1 MIDPLERDVL
11 ADRHSH
17 GAALDADP
25 DGLFDVSTDP
35 PDGEARA
42 TVALDVETP
51 LSEREAELQERLEEG
66 EIDEE
71 EAEELH
77 REAQQTIIDGLIEVI
92 ETHAASRDGL
102 DVVETRYQTAS
113 ALVDGDA
120 LEIVRLVDHENVS
133 AVLAAADFEPPEID
147 DADEGDGT
155 GDD

>member
-1 MIDPLERDVL
+1 MVDPFERDVL
-11 ADRHSH
+11 ADRHSR
-17 GAALDADP
+17 GAPLDVDP
-25 DGLFDVSTDP
+25 DGRLDVSTAP

-51 LSEREAELQERLEEG
+51 LAEREAELREQLEAG

-120 LEIVRLVDHENVS
+120 LAIVRLVDHENVS
-133 AVLAAADFEPPEID
+133 AVLAAADFEPPELD
-147 DADEGDGT
+147 DAHEGDGT
-155 GDD
+155 GED

>member
-1 MIDPLERDVL
+1 MTDPLERSVL
-11 ADRHSH
+11 DGLHSRADT
-17 GAALDADP
+17 GAAGDGDLDVA
-25 DGLFDVSTDP
+25 FDVSADP

-66 EIDEE
+66 EIDER

-92 ETHAASRDGL
+92 ETHAATREGL
-102 DVVETRYQTAS
+102 DVVETRYQTAT

-133 AVLAAADFEPPEID
+133 AVLAAADFEPPETD
-147 DADEGDGT
+147 D
-155 GDD
+155 GDDGE